1 MPEGTPDDAATPGT
15 AEDSAPDAAPGVAS
29 VPAPGA
35 DPLVLSR
42 SLRSTS
48 MPTVPVREPA
58 RPGGSSLDG
67 QLLELF
73 FDRVPMGVAVFDTDL
88 VLQRCNR
95 TWVHFYEHYLD
106 VGPEYTSPGR
116 SLYEL
121 IPGNEETLQPLVD
134 AALSGQVI
142 RQAAHRVVI
151 PGSETFWDVVFAPL
165 FEGDRVVGVLDIVTD
180 ATDRVRATRRLQAR
194 ITTFTKVAAAMSVD
208 QPLSTTL
215 ASIVDAVRETT
226 DAYAS
231 SIVSW
236 GSSGAG
242 AAVGH
247 ADPLLGRGLAEALAV
262 TYSRPDMPVREV
274 GDRRFIL
281 QRGMRARVLDNPR
294 FEALHPYARGAVW
307 DDVAI
312 VPLVASGTSYG
323 ELHVYL
329 EPGQRLD
336 EDDEA
341 YLTALAD
348 QAAVA
353 AQNAELFSAA
363 AHAASLEARHRLAR
377 DLHDSVSQ
385 ALFSMTLHT
394 SAVARHLTAAGLDPG
409 HPAQTQVGQLQG
421 LTRGALAEMRA
432 LIFELR
438 PGALAEEGLAS
449 ALTRQAAALSAREQ
463 IPITV
468 TATAPLPQL
477 EPDIE
482 EHLYRATLEALN
494 NAVKHAGG
502 SHIDVDLQVLRHASA
517 ADGAPAGV
525 RIAVVDDG
533 RGFDAGASW
542 PGHLGLR
549 TMAERAEAVGAH
561 LDIES
566 VPDAGTTVT
575 LTYRQPRRQAP
586 DPA

>member
-1 MPEGTPDDAATPGT
+1 MRDDVQGHPQDDGPDRLL
-15 AEDSAPDAAPGVAS
+15 
-29 VPAPGA
+29 
-35 DPLVLSR
+35 DPLALSR

-48 MPTVPVREPA
+48 MPTVPVLEPVHA
-58 RPGGSSLDG
+58 NGTSLDE
-67 QLLELF
+67 QLLHLV
-73 FDRVPMGVAVFDTDL
+73 FDRAPMGVAVFDTNL
-88 VLQRCNR
+88 LLQRCNR
-95 TWVHFYEHYLD
+95 TWTHFYEHYLG
-106 VGPEYTSPGR
+106 VGPEYTTPGA
-116 SLYEL
+116 SLHDL
-121 IPGNEETLQPLVD
+121 IPGNEESIQPLVD
-134 AALSGQVI
+134 AVLSGQVI
-142 RQAAHRVVI
+142 RQAAHRVAI
-151 PGSETFWDVVFAPL
+151 PGLETFWDVVFAPL
-165 FEGDRVVGVLDIVTD
+165 FEGDRIVGIVDIVTD

-194 ITTFTKVAAAMSVD
+194 IATFTRVAAGMSVD

-236 GSSGAG
+236 GSSGTSS
-242 AAVGH
+242 AVGH
-247 ADPLLGRGLAEALAV
+247 ADPLLGSGLADALAA
-262 TYSRPDMPVREV
+262 TYSQPDMPVREV
-274 GDRRFIL
+274 GERRLIL
-281 QRGMRARVLDNPR
+281 QEGMRGRVLANPR
-294 FEALHPYARGAVW
+294 FAALHPYARDAPW

-312 VPLVASGTSYG
+312 VPLTSSSCSYG

-336 EDDEA
+336 DDDEA

-353 AQNAELFSAA
+353 AQNAELFGAA
-363 AHAASLEARHRLAR
+363 AQAASLEARHRLAR

-385 ALFSMTLHT
+385 ALFSMTLHAST
-394 SAVARHLTAAGLDPG
+394 AARHLAAAGLDRD
-409 HPAQTQVGQLQG
+409 HPAQTEVGQLQS

-438 PGALAEEGLAS
+438 PGALAEEGLVL

-468 TATAPLPQL
+468 TAGAAPTGLD
-477 EPDIE
+477 PDVE
-482 EHLYRATLEALN
+482 EHLYRVTLEALN
-494 NAVKHAGG
+494 NAVKHAGA
-502 SHIDVDLQVLRHASA
+502 SRLDVEVTVGRDALDEP
-517 ADGAPAGV
+517 DGHDGV
-525 RIAVVDDG
+525 RITVVDDG

-561 LDIES
+561 LEIVSE
-566 VPDAGTTVT
+566 PGAGTTVT
-575 LTYRQPRRQAP
+575 LTCPTP
-586 DPA
+586 GST